1 MSRISRR
8 EFLMQVALG
17 TGALAMSR
25 MPGIG
30 RGSSPLTPATEE
42 ETIFLEGAVV
52 HVERDRLGVENE
64 ETAFTLFVT
73 PKTRLW
79 KGTVTSLEAVEPG
92 DYIFARGLP
101 RGGVIDGEFE
111 ATKIWV
117 NIANFY
123 GVIADRMDNCIRLCV
138 NGCTSTISLPVYVN
152 ADTLL
157 DEKRGFN
164 LSALSA
170 GQYIQA
176 LGLYQKDGSL
186 LATRIFTGS

>member
-1 MSRISRR
+1 MSKISRR

-17 TGALAMSR
+17 AGALAMSR
-25 MPGIG
+25 MPASIG
-30 RGSSPLTPATEE
+30 RGSSSLTPATGE
-42 ETIFLEGAVV
+42 ETVFLEGAVV

-73 PKTRLW
+73 PKTSLW
-79 KGTVTSLEAVEPG
+79 KGTVTSLETVEPG

-101 RGGVIDGEFE
+101 REGVEGEFE
-111 ATKIWV
+111 VTKIWV

-138 NGCTSTISLPVYVN
+138 NGCTSTTSLPVYVN

-157 DEKRGFN
+157 NEKRGFN
-164 LSALSA
+164 LSALRV